1 MVDLKIQSSE
11 GALVYPPR
19 LRAWLTLIAG
29 QVSTAFVAPTP
40 AMVQVADGY
49 IADAAAGVPRLQ
61 SDVAAANAV
70 LKH

>member
-1 MVDLKIQSSE
+1 MLDLKIQSSK

-19 LRAWLTLIAG
+19 LREWLTLIAG

-61 SDVAAANAV
+61 SDVAAANGA